1 MPDEWSDRRDAL
13 PQGSVLRDYTIE
25 EVLGHGGFGIVY
37 KARHNELDHVVAIKE
52 YLPSELAVR
61 EGTTI
66 RARSADCE
74 TFFADGLRRF
84 REEAKALIDF
94 QQHPSI
100 VDCRDFFRTNGTA
113 YLVME
118 YVEGLPL
125 LELLR
130 QREAAGRPFTES
142 DLLGIA
148 MPLAEGL
155 AHIHRAG
162 VIHRDIKPANILVRS
177 ADQQPVLIDFGAAK
191 QAVAEHS
198 RSLAPYTDGYAALEQ
213 VADGQL
219 GPWTDLYG
227 FGAVLWRMVAGGNRP
242 WDPPNPVKV
251 ESRANA
257 GLRDA
262 DDPLPTAKELGAGRF
277 ADRLLE
283 LIDGCLQLK
292 DTDRIRES
300 ERVVQVL
307 QGRGEGSQQPAT
319 AGQEAEGG
327 HDVAQPD
334 PMHDEVRIDR
344 SSKGRLWKIVGAA
357 AAILVAVVLATVAL
371 VPRNGTVEPPDRWSF
386 SIETEPSTAT
396 VALLNGPEAYRP
408 GMLLPPGQYEVEVGA
423 PGFATH
429 RERVTHS
436 ESETRHRFELDPLP
450 DPEPEPVPPTPS
462 DGTAKPTDSNAAE
475 PENVP
480 NDQPKVSEPIA
491 ADPVVAKDQESTG
504 GESHDTCGDGD
515 LEDCFDLGQRYRL
528 GLGVQIDLDRAAEF
542 YKLACDGEH
551 AEGCERL
558 RILGF
563 MYRDGDGVPQ
573 DSTRAVRLFELAC
586 NGGDGRACWL
596 FARMTEQGNGVT
608 LDRER
613 AVQLYQQACDG
624 GDSTG
629 CWSLGVLYR
638 NGEGVDLDLGLA
650 AAYFERACDGGD
662 VNGCWNLGSMYEDGE
677 GVPLDPTRSAKL
689 YKQACEGG
697 AAYGCLTLGFLHRDG
712 EGVLQDPKRAAELFR
727 RACEGGYT
735 SGCRFLGYQYEKGE
749 GVPVDPARAM
759 ELFEQS
765 CDGGDATGCWSL
777 GYRYQYGNGVSVDL
791 GRAAES
797 YQRSCDGGDAAGC
810 RSLGHMYED
819 GAGVPLDRA
828 RATELYEQ
836 ACSSGDAAGC
846 SFLGYMYEE
855 GAGVPMDRARAAE
868 LHQQACDGGDAAG
881 CASLG
886 DMYDGGEGVPMN
898 RARAAE
904 LYQQACDGENA
915 KGCNNLGLLYSR
927 GHGVSRNKAYA
938 AELYHRACEGG
949 GATGCFNLGNLYRE
963 GEGVRQDRARA
974 TELYRRACDGD
985 NMSAC
990 HNLGLCYYQGLGVGQ
1005 DRSVAASLFR
1015 KACANGD
1022 QYSCEKLE
1030 TLDW

>member
-1 MPDEWSDRRDAL
+1 MLWQTSLVPDEWSDRRDAL

-37 KARHNELDHVVAIKE
+37 RARHNELDHVVAIKE

-74 TFFADGLRRF
+74 TYFADGLRRF

-100 VDCRDFFRTNGTA
+100 VDCRDFFRANGTA

-125 LELLR
+125 SELLR

-142 DLLGIA
+142 DLRGIA
-148 MPLAEGL
+148 IPLAEGL

-162 VIHRDIKPANILVRS
+162 VIHRDIKPANILVRKD
-177 ADQQPVLIDFGAAK
+177 DQRPVLIDFGAAK

-198 RSLAPYTDGYAALEQ
+198 RSLAPYTEGYAAMEQ
-213 VADGQL
+213 VADGQV

-262 DDPLPTAKELGAGRF
+262 EDPLPTAKELGAGRF

-292 DTDRIRES
+292 DTDRIRDS
-300 ERVVQVL
+300 DRVLQVL
-307 QGRGEGSQQPAT
+307 RGSGEGGSLQSAT
-319 AGQEAEGG
+319 AGQPAEGG
-327 HDVAQPD
+327 HGVDRTD
-334 PMHDEVRIDR
+334 PVSEEPRTGR
-344 SSKGRLWKIVGAA
+344 SSGRRSWKVVGVAA
-357 AAILVAVVLATVAL
+357 VIAVAVALVTVAL
-371 VPRNGTVEPPDRWSF
+371 IPRNGTVEMPDRWSF
-386 SIETEPSTAT
+386 SIEAKPSTAT
-396 VALLNGPEAYRP
+396 VALLNGQEAYRP
-408 GMLLPPGQYEVEVGA
+408 GMLLAPGQYEVVVSA

-429 RERVTHS
+429 RERVDHS
-436 ESETRHRFELDPLP
+436 ESDTFHQVELEPLP
-450 DPEPEPVPPTPS
+450 DPEPEPIPPTTS
-462 DGTAKPTDSNAAE
+462 DVTTKPTDSTVAE
-475 PENVP
+475 PEDAP
-480 NDQPKVSEPIA
+480 SELPKVSEPIA
-491 ADPVVAKDQESTG
+491 VDPVVAKDQESTG
-504 GESHDTCGDGD
+504 GESQDTCGDGD

-542 YKLACDGEH
+542 YKLACNGEH

-558 RILGF
+558 RRLAF

-573 DSTRAVRLFELAC
+573 DATRAAQLFELAC
-586 NGGDGRACWL
+586 NGGDERACWL

-624 GDSTG
+624 GDADG

-638 NGEGVDLDLGLA
+638 NGEGLDLDLGLA
-650 AAYFERACDGGD
+650 AGYFERACNGGD
-662 VNGCWNLGSMYEDGE
+662 ADSCWNLGSMYEDGE
-677 GVPLDPTRSAKL
+677 GVPVDLTRAAKL
-689 YKQACEGG
+689 FEQACDGG
-697 AAYGCLTLGFLHRDG
+697 AAYGCLRLGFLHRDG
-712 EGVLQDPKRAAELFR
+712 EGVLQDPKLAAELFG
-727 RACEGGYT
+727 RACSSEDAI
-735 SGCRFLGYQYEKGE
+735 GCRYLGYMYEDGE

-765 CDGGDATGCWSL
+765 CDNGDARGCWSL
-777 GYRYQYGNGVSVDL
+777 GYRYQSGNGVSVDL

-797 YQRSCDGGDAAGC
+797 FERACSSEDAIGC
-810 RSLGHMYED
+810 WTLGYMYEE
-819 GAGVPLDRA
+819 GEGVPLDRA
-828 RATELYEQ
+828 RAAELY
-836 ACSSGDAAGC
+836 
-846 SFLGYMYEE
+846 
-855 GAGVPMDRARAAE
+855 
-868 LHQQACDGGDAAG
+868 QQACDGGAAAG

-886 DMYDGGEGVPMN
+886 DMYEGGEGVPMN

-904 LYQQACDGENA
+904 LYQQACDGEHA
-915 KGCNNLGLLYSR
+915 GGCNGLGILYDN
-927 GHGVSRNKAYA
+927 GHGVGQDQGRA

-949 GATGCFNLGNLYRE
+949 VTSGCFNLGNSYYQ

-974 TELYRRACDGD
+974 AELYRRACDGD
-985 NMSAC
+985 SMAGC
-990 HNLGLCYYQGLGVGQ
+990 HNLGFCYYQGHGVGQ

-1022 QYSCEKLE
+1022 QDSCEKLE
-1030 TLDW
+1030 KLDWR

>member
-1 MPDEWSDRRDAL
+1 MLGEWSDRRDAL

-61 EGTTI
+61 EGKTI

-74 TFFADGLRRF
+74 TYFADGLRRF
-84 REEAKALIDF
+84 REEARALIDF

-100 VDCRDFFRTNGTA
+100 VDCRDFFRANGTA

-125 LELLR
+125 SELLR
-130 QREAAGRPFTES
+130 QRESAGRPFTES

-177 ADQQPVLIDFGAAK
+177 TDQQPVLIDFGAAK

-198 RSLAPYTDGYAALEQ
+198 RSLAPYTEGYAALEQ

-219 GPWTDLYG
+219 GQWTDLYG

-262 DDPLPTAKELGAGRF
+262 EDPLPTARELGVGRF

-283 LIDGCLQLK
+283 LIDGCLRLK
-292 DTDRIRES
+292 DTDRIRDS
-300 ERVVQVL
+300 DRVLHVL
-307 QGRGEGSQQPAT
+307 RGSGEGGSLQSAT
-319 AGQEAEGG
+319 AGQPAEGG
-327 HDVAQPD
+327 HAVDRPD
-334 PMHDEVRIDR
+334 PVSEEPRTGR
-344 SSKGRLWKIVGAA
+344 SSGRRLWKVVGVAA
-357 AAILVAVVLATVAL
+357 VIAMVVAL
-371 VPRNGTVEPPDRWSF
+371 AAVALIPRNGTVEMPDRWSF
-386 SIETEPSTAT
+386 SIEAEPSTAT

-408 GMLLPPGQYEVEVGA
+408 GMLLAPGQYEVEVSA
-423 PGFATH
+423 PGFVTQ
-429 RERVTHS
+429 RERVTHL
-436 ESETRHRFELDPLP
+436 ESETLHHVELVPR
-450 DPEPEPVPPTPS
+450 PEPEPIPTTSS
-462 DGTAKPTDSNAAE
+462 DVTRQPTDSTVAE
-475 PENVP
+475 REDAPSEVP
-480 NDQPKVSEPIA
+480 IVSEPIA
-491 ADPVVAKDQESTG
+491 VDPVVAKDQESTG
-504 GESHDTCGDGD
+504 GESQDTCGDGD
-515 LEDCFDLGQRYRL
+515 FEDCFELGQRYRL

-542 YKLACDGEH
+542 YELACDGEH
-551 AEGCERL
+551 AEGCRLL

-563 MYRDGDGVPQ
+563 MYRDGHGVPH
-573 DSTRAVRLFELAC
+573 DSTRAARLFELAC

-650 AAYFERACDGGD
+650 AAYFERACNGGNA
-662 VNGCWNLGSMYEDGE
+662 NGCSSLGYMYDEGE
-677 GVPLDPTRSAKL
+677 GVPVDPARAAKL
-689 YKQACEGG
+689 FEQACDGG
-697 AAYGCLTLGFLHRDG
+697 DAYGCRRLGILHRDG
-712 EGVLQDPKRAAELFR
+712 EGVLQDPKLAAELFG
-727 RACEGGYT
+727 RACSSEDAI
-735 SGCRFLGYQYEKGE
+735 GCRILGYMYAEGE

-759 ELFEQS
+759 ELFEQA
-765 CDGGDATGCWSL
+765 CDSGDATGCWSL
-777 GYRYQYGNGVSVDL
+777 GYRYQSGNGVSVDL

-810 RSLGHMYED
+810 SSLGYMFDE
-819 GAGVPLDRA
+819 GEGVPLDRK
-828 RATELYEQ
+828 RAAELYQ
-836 ACSSGDAAGC
+836 RACDGEHAFGCWSLGD
-846 SFLGYMYEE
+846 LYQE
-855 GAGVPMDRARAAE
+855 GEGVPMDRARAAE
-868 LHQQACDGGDAAG
+868 L
-881 CASLG
+881 
-886 DMYDGGEGVPMN
+886 YE
-898 RARAAE
+898 
-904 LYQQACDGENA
+904 QACDGEQA
-915 KGCNNLGLLYSR
+915 GSCNQLGLLYDR
-927 GHGVSRNKAYA
+927 GHGVSQDHVHA
-938 AELYHRACEGG
+938 AELFHRACEGG
-949 GATGCFNLGNLYRE
+949 SANGCTNLGTLYAN

-974 TELYRRACDGD
+974 AELYRRACDGD
-985 NMSAC
+985 SMAGC
-990 HNLGLCYYQGLGVGQ
+990 HNLGLSYYQGRGVGQ

-1015 KACANGD
+1015 RACANGN
-1022 QYSCEKLE
+1022 QGACEKLE
-1030 TLDW
+1030 TLDWR